1 MWHWL
6 KKAKAN
12 GHHPDTGAPTESE
25 QGRDSLFRLE
35 SLEPR
40 LLLSG
45 DPVLAELARWVA
57 DDGSASDAEELSVIV
72 QEIDLAAET
81 EIRTGNVADESG
93 NGGQAVAWPAGWVA
107 PSDYSVGS
115 A

>member
-6 KKAKAN
+6 KKARAD

-25 QGRDSLFRLE
+25 QGRDSMFRLE

-57 DDGSASDAEELSVIV
+57 DDGSASDAEELSVII

-81 EIRTGNVADESG
+81 EIISSSYPGTREWD
-93 NGGQAVAWPAGWVA
+93 
-107 PSDYSVGS
+107 
-115 A
+115 